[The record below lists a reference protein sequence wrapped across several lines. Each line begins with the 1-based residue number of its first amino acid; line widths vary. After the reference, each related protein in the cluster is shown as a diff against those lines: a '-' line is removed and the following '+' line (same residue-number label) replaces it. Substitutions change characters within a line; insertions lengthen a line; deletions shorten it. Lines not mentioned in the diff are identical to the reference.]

1 MKLPGR
7 LRSSAC
13 SGQRCTRWE
22 RDVSRIR
29 EVEAESVAYVL
40 LAHHGLTIGG
50 SSFPYV
56 AGWAAT
62 DRVLDILAGKL
73 PPWSAISKPAAPT
86 CSPSPGPEGDPA
98 ADLIQH
104 RPRTTQP
111 GDPTPHRRRR
121 HHPGPRRHDPP
132 RWRSPGRAT
141 RRLDRRTPLPSASR
155 SSPNPAWPVI
165 EPHRGGT
172 HRPRPE
178 GALRLTNPRITRH
191 DQLDHRLDLTLN
203 CYQPYT

>member
-62 DRVLDILAGKL
+62 DRVLDIPRRQAPAVVGHLETGRADVLAFTG
-73 PPWSAISKPAAPT
+73 SRRRSGGR
-86 CSPSPGPEGDPA
+86 S
-98 ADLIQH
+98 
-104 RPRTTQP
+104 
-111 GDPTPHRRRR
+111 DPTPSKNDSA
-121 HHPGPRRHDPP
+121 G
-132 RWRSPGRAT
+132 RSDAAQT
-141 RRLDRRTPLPSASR
+141 SSASSR
-155 SSPNPAWPVI
+155 AAAP
-165 EPHRGGT
+165 
-172 HRPRPE
+172 
-178 GALRLTNPRITRH
+178 
-191 DQLDHRLDLTLN
+191 
-203 CYQPYT
+203 